1 MPIAKLCASF
11 VQTASCREGK
21 KKTDYYCNSLPGFIL
36 ECRANGGKTYALRY
50 RDEHGRQRQYK
61 IADAAD
67 ITFDKAKKMAV
78 KIRSRVVVGEN
89 PAAEKVEKRAIPIYS
104 EIADKYIAHIATYQ
118 RSWKSTR
125 AVMHNH
131 VISRWGK
138 LRLTEIHQTDV
149 AAWLAE
155 KAAAGYKPATVER
168 IRVNFQHS
176 FRMAKIWNYP
186 GSDHNP
192 VAGLPRVPLN
202 NSVDRR
208 LTQDEVK
215 RLQKAV
221 ASSQNTQLKYIVG
234 MLLLTGARVSE
245 LINARWSD
253 VDLEKRL
260 WRIPLSKTG
269 KVRFV
274 PLSQAAIDMLGQLP
288 RFSDCDYLIP
298 NPKTKLPFV
307 HFYPAWDYARKQ
319 AGLADVRIHDLRHAS
334 ASFMINAGIDLYTV
348 GKILGHNSTKTT
360 ARYAHLANDTLLAAV
375 EAGAAGIGIDWLDAP
390 AA

>member
-1 MPIAKLCASF
+1 MAKAKLSASF
-11 VQTASCREGK
+11 VQTVTCPKGK
-21 KKTDYYCNSLPGFIL
+21 KKIDVYCSTLPGFIL
-36 ECRANGGKTYALRY
+36 ECRANGGKTYAFRY

-89 PAAEKVEKRAIPIYS
+89 PAADKAEKRAIPMYS

-118 RSWKSTR
+118 RSWKQTK
-125 AVMHNH
+125 ALMHNH
-131 VISRWGK
+131 VLPRWGK

-149 AAWLAE
+149 AVWLAE
-155 KAAAGYKPATVER
+155 KAAAGYKPASVER
-168 IRVNFQHS
+168 MRVNFQHS
-176 FRMAKIWNYP
+176 LRMAKVWNYP

-202 NSVDRR
+202 NAVDRR

-221 ASSQNTQLKYIVG
+221 ASSQNTQLKYLVG

-245 LINARWSD
+245 LTNARWAD
-253 VDLEKRL
+253 VDLEKRS
-260 WRIPLSKTG
+260 WRIPMSKTG
-269 KVRFV
+269 KARYV
-274 PLSQAAIDMLGQLP
+274 PLSQPAIEMLNQLP
-288 RFSDCDYLIP
+288 RFPDCDYLIP
-298 NPKTKLPFV
+298 NPKTKRPFV
-307 HFYPAWDYARKQ
+307 HFFLAWDYARKK
-319 AGLADVRIHDLRHAS
+319 AGLADVRIHDLRHAN
-334 ASFMINAGIDLYTV
+334 ASFLINAGVDLYTV
-348 GKILGHNSTKTT
+348 GKILGHNSAKTT
-360 ARYAHLANDTLLAAV
+360 ARYSHLANDTLLAAV
-375 EAGAAGIGIDWLDAP
+375 EAGAAGIGIDWLNTP